1 MNFSKLVASAT
12 LSAVCAFSA
21 CAETITPSDWATTFT
36 ITFSGYSGSE
46 TLTDFPALVRPS
58 PPTIS
63 TERARTALR

>member
-1 MNFSKLVASAT
+1 MKFAKLVAIATFSA
-12 LSAVCAFSA
+12 ACAFPVYA
-21 CAETITPSDWATTFT
+21 DTITPSEWAKTFT

-63 TERARTALR
+63 TEYARTALR

>member
-1 MNFSKLVASAT
+1 MKFAKLVAVAT
-12 LSAVCAFSA
+12 LSAACAFSA
-21 CAETITPSDWATTFT
+21 CAETITTFEWAKTFT

-63 TERARTALR
+63 TERARTALW

>member
-1 MNFSKLVASAT
+1 MKFAKLVAIAT
-12 LSAVCAFSA
+12 LSAACAFPVCADK
-21 CAETITPSDWATTFT
+21 ITPSDWATTFT

-46 TLTDFPALVRPS
+46 TLADFPALVRLS